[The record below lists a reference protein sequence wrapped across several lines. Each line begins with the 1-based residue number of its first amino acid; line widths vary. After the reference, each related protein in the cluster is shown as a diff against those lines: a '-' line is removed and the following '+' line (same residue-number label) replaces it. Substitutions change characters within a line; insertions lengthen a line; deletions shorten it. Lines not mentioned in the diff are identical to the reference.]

1 MRNNYLNIF
10 NINQWVIAITLL
22 IPSIFLSQ
30 IKYVLSI
37 IDLLFYLLYLFTLL
51 DYNFSSPNEKYLW
64 KRNLIEVIFL
74 IFFNIFHFITGD
86 SIYVSKTF
94 TSIYKFIYLIILIDL
109 SFGFLKLF
117 SKENLGLSRI
127 ILFVL
132 LILSFVI
139 PGIGIFYLRRNARVL
154 KT

>member
-10 NINQWVIAITLL
+10 NVNQWVIAITLL

-37 IDLLFYLLYLFTLL
+37 VDLLFYFLYLFTLL
-51 DYNFSSPNEKYLW
+51 NYNYSLPNEKYLW

-74 IFFNIFHFITGD
+74 IILNIIHYITGD
-86 SIYVSKTF
+86 SIYDSKTF
-94 TSIYKFIYLIILIDL
+94 ISIYKFIYLIILIDL

>member
-22 IPSIFLSQ
+22 IPTIFLSQ

-37 IDLLFYLLYLFTLL
+37 VDLLFYLLYLFTLL
-51 DYNFSSPNEKYLW
+51 NYNFSSPNEKYLW

-74 IFFNIFHFITGD
+74 IIFNITHYITGD
-86 SIYVSKTF
+86 SIYDSKTF
-94 TSIYKFIYLIILIDL
+94 TSIYKFIYLIIFIDL

-117 SKENLGLSRI
+117 SKENSGLSRI

>member
-86 SIYVSKTF
+86 SIYDSKTF